1 MKEFKLAGRLW
12 ADIIIRVN
20 ANSRE
25 EAWDK
30 LYKMDIS
37 DIIQKAYID
46 DSDIDPAD
54 EEDNGYDEAKDELY
68 ELDLDDTAYD
78 YYLEAIQGLHYGDQA
93 SHETH
98 GYESIEDVMQDAR
111 RCAEINNYE
120 DTEETED

>member
-12 ADIIIRVN
+12 ADIIIRVRAEN
-20 ANSRE
+20 RE

-30 LYKMDIS
+30 LYATDIS
-37 DIIQKAYID
+37 DIIRKADID

-54 EEDNGYDEAKDELY
+54 EEDGYAEARDELY
-68 ELDLDDTAYD
+68 ELDLDNTAFD

-98 GYESIEDVMQDAR
+98 GYKSIENVMQDAR
-111 RCAEINNYE
+111 RCAEINNYA